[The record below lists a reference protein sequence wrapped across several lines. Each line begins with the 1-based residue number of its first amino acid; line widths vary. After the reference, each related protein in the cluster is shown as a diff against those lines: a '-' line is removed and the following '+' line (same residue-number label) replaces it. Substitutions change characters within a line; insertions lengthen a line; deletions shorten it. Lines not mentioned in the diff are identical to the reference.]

1 MNLDLDGRVALLTG
15 AARGIGLAE
24 AEALAAEGCRIVVS
38 DRDAEAAAE
47 AAARLAEAGH
57 PAWSLGCDVTDE
69 AAVAAMLEAVAA
81 REGRL
86 DILVNN
92 AGVAGTLVGHAVEAM
107 SLDHWDRM
115 VRIHMHGTFLCTRAA
130 IPLMRAAGFGR
141 IVNTSSMNV
150 AGGGRPGNANYTAA
164 KAGIAGF
171 TRVVAK
177 EVGRAGL
184 TCNCV
189 APGYVETD
197 LIQTFSADMRERITA
212 QNPIGRFCKP
222 EEVAALVAFL
232 CSRQAA
238 FINGAMINLDGGRRE
253 FVWD

>member
-15 AARGIGLAE
+15 AARGIGFAE

-47 AAARLAEAGH
+47 APARLAEAGH

-197 LIQTFSADMRERITA
+197 LIKTFSADMRERITA

>member
-1 MNLDLDGRVALLTG
+1 MNLDIEGRVALLTG
-15 AARGIGLAE
+15 AARGIGFAE
-24 AEALAAEGCRIVVS
+24 AEALAGEGCRIVLS
-38 DRDAEAAAE
+38 DIDGDAADAAAE
-47 AAARLAEAGH
+47 RLRRTGRDARSAQ
-57 PAWSLGCDVTDE
+57 CDVTDPASVE
-69 AAVAAMLEAVAA
+69 ALVGSVMDA
-81 REGRL
+81 EGRL

-92 AGVAGTLVGHAVEAM
+92 AGIAGEFVGRTVEEM
-107 SLDHWDRM
+107 SLDHWDVM
-115 VRIHMHGTFLCTRAA
+115 VRIHMRGTFLCTRAA
-130 IPLMRAAGFGR
+130 IPVMKSGGFGR

-177 EVGRAGL
+177 EVGPAGI
-184 TCNCV
+184 TCNSI

-197 LIQTFSADMRERITA
+197 LIKTFSADMRSRIVD
-212 QNPIGRFCKP
+212 QNPVGRFCRP
-222 EEVAALVAFL
+222 DEVGSLVAFL

-253 FVWD
+253 FVWN

>member
-1 MNLDLDGRVALLTG
+1 MNLDLAGRVALLTG

-24 AEALAAEGCRIVVS
+24 AEALAAEGCRVVVS
-38 DRDAEAAAE
+38 DRDAAAAAE
-47 AAARLAEAGH
+47 AAERLAGAGH
-57 PAWSLGCDVTDE
+57 AAWSLGCDVTDE
-69 AAVAAMLEAVAA
+69 AAVAAMLRAVAA

-92 AGVAGTLVGHAVEAM
+92 AGVAGTLVGHAVETM
-107 SLDHWDRM
+107 SLDHWDTM

-130 IPLMRAAGFGR
+130 IPLMRARGFGR

-177 EVGRAGL
+177 EVGGAGL

-197 LIQTFSADMRERITA
+197 LIHTFSADMRARITA
-212 QNPIGRFCKP
+212 QNPIGRFCQP
-222 EEVAALVAFL
+222 DEVAALVAFL

>member
-24 AEALAAEGCRIVVS
+24 AEALATEGCRIVLS
-38 DRDAEAAAE
+38 DLDGEAAE
-47 AAARLAEAGH
+47 GAAARLRDAGH
-57 PAWSLGCDVTDE
+57 EAWATACDVTDP
-69 AAVAAMLEAVAA
+69 AVVATMLDAVMA

-92 AGVAGTLVGHAVEAM
+92 AGVAGDLVGRTVEET
-107 SLDHWDRM
+107 SLEHWDLM

-130 IPLMRAAGFGR
+130 IPLMRQGGFGR

-177 EVGRAGL
+177 EVGRAGI
-184 TCNCV
+184 TCNSV

-197 LIQTFSADMRERITA
+197 LIKTFSSDMRGRIVD
-212 QNPIGRFCKP
+212 QNPVGRFCRP
-222 EEVAALVAFL
+222 DEVASLVAFL

>member
-1 MNLDLDGRVALLTG
+1 MNFDLDGKVALLTG

-24 AEALAAEGCRIVVS
+24 AHALAGEGCRVVVS
-38 DRDAEAAAE
+38 DIDAEAAERAAE
-47 AAARLAEAGH
+47 TLRASGHAAWAIA
-57 PAWSLGCDVTDE
+57 CDVTDE
-69 AAVAAMLEAVAA
+69 SAVSSMIASVVK
-81 REGRL
+81 RDTRL

-92 AGVAGTLVGHAVEAM
+92 AGIAGEYVGKPVEEM
-107 SLDHWDRM
+107 SLGHWDLM

-130 IPLMRAAGFGR
+130 IPAMRRGGFGR

-150 AGGGRPGNANYTAA
+150 AGGRRPGNANYTAA

-177 EVGRAGL
+177 EVGRDGI
-184 TCNCV
+184 TCNSV

-197 LIQTFSADMRERITA
+197 LIKTFSADMRDRITR
-212 QNPIGRFCKP
+212 QNPIGRFCRP
-222 EEVAALVAFL
+222 DEVASLVAFL